1 MFVTTKRASAWL
13 DRAPSK
19 VPGDPPANR
28 QRQRSAVSVRTR
40 YAVRPLETLAGRCI
54 ALKLVSPVEGG
65 SAEPRFFVLFE
76 SRYERIPR
84 PRWLPLELVLSEAQA
99 EQWLKEGFRV

>member
-13 DRAPSK
+13 DQAPNE

-28 QRQRSAVSVRTR
+28 QRQRPAVSVQTR
-40 YAVRPLETLAGRCI
+40 YAVRPLETPAGRCI
-54 ALKLVSPVEGG
+54 ALRLVSPVEAEK
-65 SAEPRFFVLFE
+65 AEPRFFVLFE

-84 PRWLPLELVLSEAQA
+84 PRWLPLERVLGEAEA
-99 EQWLKEGFRV
+99 EQWLREGFRA